1 LIYVQEAFYM
11 NKNKFIHRL
20 GLTLVLAVLLTLV
33 VGVHAQEPIVFRGEL
48 ASTDI
53 PTLDPALA
61 TDETS
66 IQIIQE
72 TYVGLTRQ
80 DEETLVTEPG
90 MASSWDSTVNDDGTV
105 THVFTLMENIPW
117 VQYDPD
123 SDSIVEVTD
132 ADGNVRYVTANDF
145 VYGWKRTL
153 DPATAGEYAY
163 VLSPQVVG
171 GDLFNTGGGTAD
183 DVMITATG
191 DYTLEV
197 VAPVEFSP
205 QLAIYGLW
213 MALPQPQWAIEE
225 FGDFWIESENFQSFG
240 PFAVKEWLH
249 DEAITLLKNPFWPG
263 IDSVPQASFDVVEL
277 YIIDESVALA
287 QYEAGDLD
295 YVDHVPASDMDRLK
309 SDPVLSTELSII
321 PAGNTAYYG
330 FDTRE
335 SSATANVNLR
345 RAFSFAV
352 DRQSLVDN
360 VTRGNQIPAQ
370 WFSAP
375 ALDAA
380 PTLESHPDLGVWYD
394 GDMARDFL
402 ATALEEMGL
411 ASVDE
416 LPTISLL
423 FNTSETNQRIAEAI
437 QGMWIEELG
446 IEVQLTSQEFAVY
459 LNERENFPIWRAG
472 WGADYFDAANFIGD
486 VFKSTSQNNDTWF
499 VSEEMDSLID
509 QAALLTD
516 PEERREL
523 YAQAEQILVYEGA
536 AIIPLYWGTEI
547 GLVKSNINRGFSRTS
562 TERLHKWSFQ

>member
-1 LIYVQEAFYM
+1 
-11 NKNKFIHRL
+11 
-20 GLTLVLAVLLTLV
+20 
-33 VGVHAQEPIVFRGEL
+33 
-48 ASTDI
+48 
-53 PTLDPALA
+53 
-61 TDETS
+61 
-66 IQIIQE
+66 
-72 TYVGLTRQ
+72 
-80 DEETLVTEPG
+80 
-90 MASSWDSTVNDDGTV
+90 
-105 THVFTLMENIPW
+105 
-117 VQYDPD
+117 
-123 SDSIVEVTD
+123 
-132 ADGNVRYVTANDF
+132 
-145 VYGWKRTL
+145 
-153 DPATAGEYAY
+153 
-163 VLSPQVVG
+163 
-171 GDLFNTGGGTAD
+171 
-183 DVMITATG
+183 
-191 DYTLEV
+191 
-197 VAPVEFSP
+197 
-205 QLAIYGLW
+205 
-213 MALPQPQWAIEE
+213 
-225 FGDFWIESENFQSFG
+225 
-240 PFAVKEWLH
+240 
-249 DEAITLLKNPFWPG
+249 
-263 IDSVPQASFDVVEL
+263 
-277 YIIDESVALA
+277 
-287 QYEAGDLD
+287 
-295 YVDHVPASDMDRLK
+295 
-309 SDPVLSTELSII
+309 
-321 PAGNTAYYG
+321 
-330 FDTRE
+330 
-335 SSATANVNLR
+335 VNLR